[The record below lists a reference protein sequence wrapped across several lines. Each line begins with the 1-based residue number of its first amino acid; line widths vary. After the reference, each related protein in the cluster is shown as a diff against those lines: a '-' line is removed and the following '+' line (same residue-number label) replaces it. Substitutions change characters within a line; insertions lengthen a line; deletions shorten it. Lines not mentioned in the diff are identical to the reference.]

1 MRTQT
6 SWLAAL
12 TALGAALFAAP
23 PAPAQDPS
31 SLHVRCVSVLASG
44 GPRGPGVVPLFSQI
58 DAWAQVELTKLP
70 DARFESPGDSQRE
83 SPAGVPIVFPQL
95 PKDHDATVT
104 WKPNQGRLALKV
116 VITRPSKPPAP
127 PPREE
132 VLAVDL
138 DVADG
143 AHCVVRVVK
152 GYDRETDLLL
162 LFTAST
168 KPLR

>member
-1 MRTQT
+1 VRTRT

-12 TALGAALFAAP
+12 TALGAALLATN

-31 SLHVRCVSVLASG
+31 KLYVRCVSVLASG
-44 GPRGPGVVPLFSQI
+44 GPREKGVAPQFSQL
-58 DAWAQVELTKLP
+58 DPWAQKELEKLP
-70 DARFESPGDSQRE
+70 DGRFESPGDSQRE
-83 SPAGVPIVFPQL
+83 SPAGVPIAFSQL
-95 PKDHDATVT
+95 PTGHDATVT
-104 WKPNQGRLALKV
+104 WKPRDGRLELRV

-132 VLAVDL
+132 VLALSL

-152 GYDRETDLLL
+152 GIDKETDLLL

-168 KPLR
+168 KPL

>member
-12 TALGAALFAAP
+12 TALGVALFAAP

-58 DAWAQVELTKLP
+58 DAWAQAELTKLP

-104 WKPNQGRLALKV
+104 WRPNQGRLELKV

-132 VLAVDL
+132 VLAVNL

-152 GYDRETDLLL
+152 GFDRETDLLL